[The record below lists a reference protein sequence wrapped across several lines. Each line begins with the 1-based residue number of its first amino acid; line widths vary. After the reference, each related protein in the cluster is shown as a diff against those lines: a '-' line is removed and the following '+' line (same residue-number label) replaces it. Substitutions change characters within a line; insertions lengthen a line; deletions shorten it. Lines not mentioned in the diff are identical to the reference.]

1 MYPIRQQSA
10 QVSTLANLVLN
21 DYQIIRLKNPPHST
35 YYYRLLSSTSH
46 TLSYLDEETAKL
58 LLRPYLEEH
67 LGGFSAS
74 FLSQASDTLF
84 LSVKEEKEMKD
95 LYNLIEISPTLYW
108 DNQHQALRRRD
119 DLAPHEVSFFR
130 LFDSRFYTEH
140 RPEVNPTF
148 ITAAEVL
155 PRYHAFLEQIEA
167 LSSAASCSTETSL
180 DFSPILPEELSF
192 MNAWTKG
199 NPDIL
204 SDILRMIATIFMKR
218 KPLGSF
224 CLIGKA
230 RGGKSACVNMLH
242 TLLGSRNT
250 SLVKMSQLN
259 DDHYTH
265 QLLHSLLNAPDEE
278 DDTKLDRQQANFKG
292 VSLDTLIPTPDGYT
306 TMGELK
312 EGDIVFDKDFNRV
325 VVEHKSEVHYNPCYE
340 ISLNG
345 GEHTTIIADHEHR
358 WLAQAGQKSC
368 TKERVYTTE
377 ELLAKLKE
385 GKRVRIYNPVD
396 RQDDKPVPLPVDPYV
411 LGAWLGDGC
420 RISGEIAK
428 KLPALFE
435 EIKRRGYKI
444 SENRN
449 AKNGRCPLHTVYGL
463 VTQLREAGVYGNKHL
478 PMQFL
483 RASASQR
490 LDLLRG
496 LMDTDGFFRIPAGY
510 NGKTTGGRAV
520 MSTTQEWQKDAVVQL
535 VSSLGWT
542 PTVQEVYR
550 TGFGKKVKVYDVV
563 FTPTVNPF
571 LVRNQDVRFAN
582 PCFGATFR
590 RVKAIKKIET
600 VPTQCIQVSSPS
612 HTYLIGKEH
621 IVTHNTLSD
630 HGTLTLSRMG
640 SNEPLYLTADFTSI
654 FPMNHMP
661 EWRGTG
667 TEACMRR
674 TLAIPFLA
682 DLSSQDNRSSHFE
695 RDTYTHSMYAQLLP
709 LVLAIATFYSAPDRK
724 MVFSPTMRS
733 YQQFMEEETS
743 SASVYFKLF
752 ERYFNGFT
760 TVSLIY
766 TDYVNWCKIREYKIQ
781 TRKEFQFFFNG
792 FLLSKATNRTVSC
805 GKKKYKLRCFVGT
818 RPLPILHPEFTMLN
832 MNDHTLA
839 QYHEL
844 GGSALER
851 MQAKQEELDEQA
863 SL

>member
-1 MYPIRQQSA
+1 MYPTRQQPA

-35 YYYRLLSSTSH
+35 YYYRKLSSDSPTSH

-58 LLRPYLEEH
+58 LIRPYLEEH

-74 FLSQASDTLF
+74 QLTQASDTLF

-108 DNQHQALRRRD
+108 DNQYQTLRRQT
-119 DLAPHEVSFFR
+119 DLASHEVSFFR

-140 RPEVNPTF
+140 RPEVNPVL

-155 PRYHAFLEQIEA
+155 PRYHSFLEQIEA
-167 LSSAASCSTETSL
+167 LPFATRSTETSL
-180 DFSPILPEELSF
+180 NFSSILPEELKF
-192 MNAWTKG
+192 MHAWTRN

-250 SLVKMSQLN
+250 SLVKMSQLS

-278 DDTKLDRQQANFKG
+278 DDTKLDKQQSAFK
-292 VSLDTLIPTPDGYT
+292 
-306 TMGELK
+306 
-312 EGDIVFDKDFNRV
+312 
-325 VVEHKSEVHYNPCYE
+325 
-340 ISLNG
+340 
-345 GEHTTIIADHEHR
+345 
-358 WLAQAGQKSC
+358 
-368 TKERVYTTE
+368 
-377 ELLAKLKE
+377 
-385 GKRVRIYNPVD
+385 
-396 RQDDKPVPLPVDPYV
+396 
-411 LGAWLGDGC
+411 
-420 RISGEIAK
+420 
-428 KLPALFE
+428 
-435 EIKRRGYKI
+435 
-444 SENRN
+444 
-449 AKNGRCPLHTVYGL
+449 
-463 VTQLREAGVYGNKHL
+463 
-478 PMQFL
+478 
-483 RASASQR
+483 
-490 LDLLRG
+490 
-496 LMDTDGFFRIPAGY
+496 
-510 NGKTTGGRAV
+510 
-520 MSTTQEWQKDAVVQL
+520 
-535 VSSLGWT
+535 
-542 PTVQEVYR
+542 
-550 TGFGKKVKVYDVV
+550 
-563 FTPTVNPF
+563 
-571 LVRNQDVRFAN
+571 
-582 PCFGATFR
+582 
-590 RVKAIKKIET
+590 
-600 VPTQCIQVSSPS
+600 
-612 HTYLIGKEH
+612 
-621 IVTHNTLSD
+621 TLSD

-682 DLSSQDNRSSHFE
+682 DLSSCDNKSNHFE
-695 RDTYTHSMYAQLLP
+695 RDTYTAKMYAQLLP
-709 LVLAIATFYSAPDRK
+709 LVLAIATYYSAPDRK

-752 ERYFNGFT
+752 EKYFNGFT

-766 TDYVNWCKIREYKIQ
+766 TDYVNWCKIHEYKIQ

-792 FLLSKATNRTVSC
+792 FLLSKVTNRTVSQ
-805 GKKKYKLRCFVGT
+805 GKKSIKIRCFVGT
-818 RPLPILHPEFTMLN
+818 KPLPILHPEFMTTN
-832 MNDHTLA
+832 MNNHTLS

-844 GGSALER
+844 GGSVMER
-851 MQAKQEELDEQA
+851 MQAYEEGMNG
-863 SL
+863 

>member
-1 MYPIRQQSA
+1 MYPVRQQSA
-10 QVSTLANLVLN
+10 KISTLANLVLN

-108 DNQHQALRRRD
+108 DNQHQTLRRRD

-167 LSSAASCSTETSL
+167 LSSAASYSTETSL
-180 DFSPILPEELSF
+180 DFSPLLPEELSF
-192 MNAWTKG
+192 MNAWTKD

-278 DDTKLDRQQANFKG
+278 DDTKLDRQQANFK
-292 VSLDTLIPTPDGYT
+292 V
-306 TMGELK
+306 
-312 EGDIVFDKDFNRV
+312 
-325 VVEHKSEVHYNPCYE
+325 
-340 ISLNG
+340 
-345 GEHTTIIADHEHR
+345 
-358 WLAQAGQKSC
+358 
-368 TKERVYTTE
+368 
-377 ELLAKLKE
+377 
-385 GKRVRIYNPVD
+385 
-396 RQDDKPVPLPVDPYV
+396 
-411 LGAWLGDGC
+411 
-420 RISGEIAK
+420 
-428 KLPALFE
+428 
-435 EIKRRGYKI
+435 
-444 SENRN
+444 
-449 AKNGRCPLHTVYGL
+449 
-463 VTQLREAGVYGNKHL
+463 
-478 PMQFL
+478 
-483 RASASQR
+483 
-490 LDLLRG
+490 
-496 LMDTDGFFRIPAGY
+496 
-510 NGKTTGGRAV
+510 
-520 MSTTQEWQKDAVVQL
+520 
-535 VSSLGWT
+535 
-542 PTVQEVYR
+542 
-550 TGFGKKVKVYDVV
+550 
-563 FTPTVNPF
+563 
-571 LVRNQDVRFAN
+571 
-582 PCFGATFR
+582 
-590 RVKAIKKIET
+590 
-600 VPTQCIQVSSPS
+600 
-612 HTYLIGKEH
+612 
-621 IVTHNTLSD
+621 LSD

>member
-1 MYPIRQQSA
+1 
-10 QVSTLANLVLN
+10 
-21 DYQIIRLKNPPHST
+21 
-35 YYYRLLSSTSH
+35 
-46 TLSYLDEETAKL
+46 
-58 LLRPYLEEH
+58 
-67 LGGFSAS
+67 
-74 FLSQASDTLF
+74 
-84 LSVKEEKEMKD
+84 MKD

-108 DNQHQALRRRD
+108 DNQYQTLRRRD

-140 RPEVNPTF
+140 RPKVNPAL

-155 PRYHAFLEQIEA
+155 PRYYSFLEQIEA
-167 LSSAASCSTETSL
+167 LPHATSRSTETSL
-180 DFSPILPEELSF
+180 DFSPLLSEELKF
-192 MNAWTKG
+192 MHAWTRN

-242 TLLGSRNT
+242 TMLGSRNT

-278 DDTKLDRQQANFKG
+278 DDTKLDRQQANFK
-292 VSLDTLIPTPDGYT
+292 V
-306 TMGELK
+306 
-312 EGDIVFDKDFNRV
+312 
-325 VVEHKSEVHYNPCYE
+325 
-340 ISLNG
+340 
-345 GEHTTIIADHEHR
+345 
-358 WLAQAGQKSC
+358 
-368 TKERVYTTE
+368 
-377 ELLAKLKE
+377 
-385 GKRVRIYNPVD
+385 
-396 RQDDKPVPLPVDPYV
+396 
-411 LGAWLGDGC
+411 
-420 RISGEIAK
+420 
-428 KLPALFE
+428 
-435 EIKRRGYKI
+435 
-444 SENRN
+444 
-449 AKNGRCPLHTVYGL
+449 
-463 VTQLREAGVYGNKHL
+463 
-478 PMQFL
+478 
-483 RASASQR
+483 
-490 LDLLRG
+490 
-496 LMDTDGFFRIPAGY
+496 
-510 NGKTTGGRAV
+510 
-520 MSTTQEWQKDAVVQL
+520 
-535 VSSLGWT
+535 
-542 PTVQEVYR
+542 
-550 TGFGKKVKVYDVV
+550 
-563 FTPTVNPF
+563 
-571 LVRNQDVRFAN
+571 
-582 PCFGATFR
+582 
-590 RVKAIKKIET
+590 
-600 VPTQCIQVSSPS
+600 
-612 HTYLIGKEH
+612 
-621 IVTHNTLSD
+621 LSD

-695 RDTYTHSMYAQLLP
+695 RDTYTHSMYAKLLP

-818 RPLPILHPEFTMLN
+818 KPLPILHPEFTMLN

-839 QYHEL
+839 QYHEM
-844 GGSALER
+844 GGSVMER